1 MRKTKSEPVDQST
14 VEKIV
19 GVFDAEDVETII
31 KYLKEA
37 VEHLKTSELE
47 NPKSKKVI
55 AIINEG
61 NEREYA
67 LSFAVLEKEEKP
79 TVGNIFDKI

>member
-1 MRKTKSEPVDQST
+1 MRKTKSGPVDQST

-19 GVFDAEDVETII
+19 GIFDAEDVETLIED
-31 KYLKEA
+31 LKEA
-37 VEHLKTSELE
+37 VEYLKTSELE

-67 LSFAVLEKEEKP
+67 LSFAVLEKEEKS

>member
-1 MRKTKSEPVDQST
+1 MGKTKSGSVDQST

-19 GVFDAEDVETII
+19 GIFDAEDVETLIED
-31 KYLKEA
+31 LKEA
-37 VEHLKTSELE
+37 VEYLKTSELE
-47 NPKSKKVI
+47 NPKIKKVI

-61 NEREYA
+61 NEREYS

-79 TVGNIFDKI
+79 TE

>member
-1 MRKTKSEPVDQST
+1 MRKTKSESLDQST

-19 GVFDAEDVETII
+19 GIFDAEDVETLI
-31 KYLKEA
+31 KDLKEA
-37 VEHLKTSELE
+37 VAFLKTSELE
-47 NPKSKKVI
+47 NPKSKKVL

-61 NEREYA
+61 NEREYS
-67 LSFAVLEKEEKP
+67 LSFAVLEKEEKS

>member
-1 MRKTKSEPVDQST
+1 MRKTKSGTVDQST

-19 GVFDAEDVETII
+19 GIFNAEDVETLI
-31 KYLKEA
+31 KDLKKAVEYLKI
-37 VEHLKTSELE
+37 SELE

>member
-1 MRKTKSEPVDQST
+1 MGKTKSESLDQST

-19 GVFDAEDVETII
+19 GIFDAEDVETLI
-31 KYLKEA
+31 KDLKEA
-37 VEHLKTSELE
+37 VEFLKTSELE
-47 NPKSKKVI
+47 NPKSKKVL

-61 NEREYA
+61 NEREYS
-67 LSFAVLEKEEKP
+67 LSFAVLEKEEKS